1 MLILLRTQIVL
12 LVVKQICDRKQL
24 IKVEAVTQSY
34 LWALSE
40 SIRDSLVK
48 QIVTRGRQLT
58 EVVLWAAA
66 LGTGDVLLLPFP
78 GLGMKAQFQGFLS
91 QIVETIQRISRPV
104 LLPCQRGVSC
114 DVGTPG
120 TLLDKAQDAKLVG
133 ETHLPPP
140 PCLGLLSI
148 LPELTHV
155 GDKGLTG

>member
-1 MLILLRTQIVL
+1 MVPAFLGGRDCPNLGVCEVLLARMLILLRTQIVL

-91 QIVETIQRISRPV
+91 QIVETIHRISRPV
-104 LLPCQRGVSC
+104 LLPC
-114 DVGTPG
+114 
-120 TLLDKAQDAKLVG
+120 
-133 ETHLPPP
+133 
-140 PCLGLLSI
+140 
-148 LPELTHV
+148 
-155 GDKGLTG
+155 